1 MLRLPTHHLCS
12 CLAVP
17 PRSSALHCSH
27 GICVAWLSPLVATR
41 SVSVATAKHCTANPA
56 APPSH
61 LLRSAFYWSR
71 PSGTLKLA
79 PANVQRM
86 LGTPPRTPGRRQS
99 ECPARPRNRQAN
111 TKRKRCRCSAG
122 RGECLAKIDR
132 EHTPKE
138 HRLSLRW

>member
-27 GICVAWLSPLVATR
+27 GTCVAWLSPLVATR

-61 LLRSAFYWSR
+61 LLRSAFYWSQPTGGECTAYARHSSAYTGAKTKRMPSSTTEQASEHKAKALQMLRR
-71 PSGTLKLA
+71 PG
-79 PANVQRM
+79 RM
-86 LGTPPRTPGRRQS
+86 LGEDRPGAH
-99 ECPARPRNRQAN
+99 P
-111 TKRKRCRCSAG
+111 
-122 RGECLAKIDR
+122 
-132 EHTPKE
+132 
-138 HRLSLRW
+138 